1 MKKLIRYGRI
11 TIVEVL
17 VCIGIVSVL
26 GCILVPGCAM
36 LGGTTGIGKDYSNGV
51 RAGKLIKVSRKGIF
65 YKSYEAEL
73 QLVDSTVIGSG
84 SGAGSTPFGYW
95 GFSTANEELGKSL
108 ETAVG
113 KTVKITYTQYVIK
126 PISHSTDYECVGF
139 DILEQ

>member
-1 MKKLIRYGRI
+1 MKKLIRYGRV
-11 TIVEVL
+11 TLVEVL
-17 VCIGIVSVL
+17 VCIVIISAL
-26 GCILVPGCAM
+26 GCVVVPGCSM

-73 QLVDSTVIGSG
+73 QLVDSTVIGNNT
-84 SGAGSTPFGYW
+84 GATPFGYW
-95 GFSTANEELGKSL
+95 GFSTTNEELGKSL

-139 DILEQ
+139 DILDKE